1 MDEVIS
7 SNTGGFAM
15 LVLTRK
21 NRESIAFGRSDGS
34 EPMLTLTVLGIGR
47 GKVRLGF
54 DADPSISVHRC
65 ELGKWMGGA
74 TDEPTDVAIPLA

>member
-15 LVLTRK
+15 LVLTRR

-34 EPMLTLTVLGIGR
+34 EPILTLTVLGIGR
-47 GKVRLGF
+47 GKVKLGF

-65 ELGKWMGGA
+65 ELGKWRGGA
-74 TDEPTDVAIPLA
+74 TGEPTGAATPIA